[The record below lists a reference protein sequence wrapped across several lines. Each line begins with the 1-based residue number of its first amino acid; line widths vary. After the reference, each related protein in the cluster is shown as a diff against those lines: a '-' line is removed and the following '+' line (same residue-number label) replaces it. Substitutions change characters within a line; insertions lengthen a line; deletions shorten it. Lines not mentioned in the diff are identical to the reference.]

1 MSMSTMLHPNPV
13 VPATKMT
20 PFLLICLLCLI
31 GEGQAWGSL
40 QLKDRQLSRVL
51 NLKPAASGLAKIP
64 FRSVFSVDVS
74 FCRSRDTPRSSALD
88 LHSQYSQDDE
98 QKRAKRRR
106 RLVVLACLGLAVVLL
121 PLRSASAASTL
132 LAVDPLVEA
141 PSIAAVAASAS
152 ALSQS
157 YSSNPPMPVLTIN
170 SPVSTITELRLTL
183 RMFYA
188 AFLGS
193 LVGKERSRSARHAA
207 GVGTMALVCLGAAV
221 FTICSMYGFAA
232 AGRYDPSRMA
242 ANVASGVGFVGAGV
256 ITTTSAP
263 MQPGGDRH
271 ETIVHGLTTAAAIW
285 LSAAIGVACGVGM
298 PILGTAAAMGTMT
311 ILRVNQVT
319 KKNKSKSKSRRDV
332 ATTLQYGHEMMERS
346 LLQNETLAH
355 QHDLDRAWNETE
367 APLSP

>member
-1 MSMSTMLHPNPV
+1 M
-13 VPATKMT
+13 TKLSSHV
-20 PFLLICLLCLI
+20 LLICLVCLI
-31 GEGQAWGSL
+31 GYPYVQAWGSV
-40 QLKDRQLSRVL
+40 QLKDRQSSRVL

-64 FRSVFSVDVS
+64 FRSVFSFDIS
-74 FCRSRDTPRSSALD
+74 FGRSRDTPTTSALH
-88 LHSQYSQDDE
+88 LQSQYSQDDE
-98 QKRAKRRR
+98 QKKAKRRR
-106 RLVVLACLGLAVVLL
+106 KVVVLAILSLAVVLL

-132 LAVDPLVEA
+132 LAADPLVEA
-141 PSIAAVAASAS
+141 PSIAAAAATSAI
-152 ALSQS
+152 LSQS
-157 YSSNPPMPVLTIN
+157 YSSNPPMSVLTIS
-170 SPVSTITELRLTL
+170 SPVSTIAELRLTL

-188 AFLGS
+188 ALLGS

-263 MQPGGDRH
+263 LHTGGDRH

-319 KKNKSKSKSRRDV
+319 KKNQSKSRSSRRGV
-332 ATTLQYGHEMMERS
+332 TTTLQEGHEMVDRG
-346 LLQNETLAH
+346 LLHNDTVAYGIDGEHVVH
-355 QHDLDRAWNETE
+355 QHNLDRVWNETD
-367 APLSP
+367 ALSP

>member
-1 MSMSTMLHPNPV
+1 
-13 VPATKMT
+13 
-20 PFLLICLLCLI
+20 
-31 GEGQAWGSL
+31 
-40 QLKDRQLSRVL
+40 
-51 NLKPAASGLAKIP
+51 
-64 FRSVFSVDVS
+64 
-74 FCRSRDTPRSSALD
+74 
-88 LHSQYSQDDE
+88 
-98 QKRAKRRR
+98 
-106 RLVVLACLGLAVVLL
+106 
-121 PLRSASAASTL
+121 
-132 LAVDPLVEA
+132 
-141 PSIAAVAASAS
+141 
-152 ALSQS
+152 
-157 YSSNPPMPVLTIN
+157 
-170 SPVSTITELRLTL
+170 LTL

-193 LVGKERSRSARHAA
+193 LVGKERARSARHAA

-263 MQPGGDRH
+263 TKPGGDRH

-319 KKNKSKSKSRRDV
+319 KKNQSKRTSRRV
-332 ATTLQYGHEMMERS
+332 GTTTLQEAQEIVDRE
-346 LLQNETLAH
+346 LLETGTPTH
-355 QHDLDRAWNETE
+355 QHNLDRAWNETE
-367 APLSP
+367 ALP

>member
-1 MSMSTMLHPNPV
+1 M
-13 VPATKMT
+13 TKLSSH
-20 PFLLICLLCLI
+20 FLLIYLI
-31 GEGQAWGSL
+31 VCHSVQAWGSFH
-40 QLKDRQLSRVL
+40 LKDRQTSRVV

-64 FRSVFSVDVS
+64 FRSVFFVDVS
-74 FCRSRDTPRSSALD
+74 FGRSKKTTRTFAVNLQ
-88 LHSQYSQDDE
+88 SQYSQSNE
-98 QKRAKRRR
+98 QKRGKRRR
-106 RLVVLACLGLAVVLL
+106 KLVVLAILGLAVVLL

-132 LAVDPLVEA
+132 LAADPLVEA
-141 PSIAAVAASAS
+141 PSISAAATSAAAS

-157 YSSNPPMPVLTIN
+157 YSANPPMSVLTIS
-170 SPVSTITELRLTL
+170 SPVSTIAELRLTL
-183 RMFYA
+183 RMLYA

-263 MQPGGDRH
+263 LQPGGDRH

-319 KKNKSKSKSRRDV
+319 KKNQSKSTSRRADT
-332 ATTLQYGHEMMERS
+332 TTLQEEQEMLEIGLVYNDTVAYGIDGEHVV
-346 LLQNETLAH
+346 H
-355 QHDLDRAWNETE
+355 QHNLDRVMNESE
-367 APLSP
+367 SRSH